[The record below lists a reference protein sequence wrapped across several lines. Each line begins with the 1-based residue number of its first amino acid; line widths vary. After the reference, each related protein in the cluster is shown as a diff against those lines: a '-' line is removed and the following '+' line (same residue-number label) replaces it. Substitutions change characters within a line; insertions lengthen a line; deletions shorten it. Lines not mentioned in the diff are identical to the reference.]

1 MPVVGLIPFVYAAIK
16 KKRRSSTARADR
28 YAEIAASAA
37 GARGREHARFDG
49 GGAYLSQS
57 CHFAVRP
64 PSPPDELGFTYHDDC
79 AARRTPP
86 ESLSRKL
93 SSADLYERLVAT
105 GGREDARFDGSGY
118 QLQSC
123 RFAARHWTADE
134 VGVQCD
140 GGSARLAQPEA
151 VPRHLLP
158 PASRDD
164 PLATGETRGRDN
176 ARFDGGGYQSQSCRF
191 AVRPLPADELSVSRE
206 EGGASRH
213 PPARPEGLS
222 RQLLLPASRKDPF
235 HIGEMRWRE
244 REHARLDGGGH
255 QSQSCR
261 FAARPSDAYKFELGF
276 SHDEEYGVAS
286 QAPEDLSRKLLLPA
300 GRREREVSR
309 SLRFSSKRV
318 FASVSGA

>member
-16 KKRRSSTARADR
+16 RKRRSSSARADR

-37 GARGREHARFDG
+37 AALGRERARFDG

-57 CHFAVRP
+57 CHFVVRP
-64 PSPPDELGFTYHDDC
+64 PSPPDELGFSYDGGDS
-79 AARRTPP
+79 RPPP
-86 ESLSRKL
+86 ESLLRKL
-93 SSADLYERLVAT
+93 SSADRYELLLPT
-105 GGREDARFDGSGY
+105 CGREDARFDGGGY
-118 QLQSC
+118 QSQSC
-123 RFAARHWTADE
+123 RFAARPWTADE

-140 GGSARLAQPEA
+140 GGSTRSTQPEGA
-151 VPRHLLP
+151 PRQLLP
-158 PASRDD
+158 PASSRED
-164 PLATGETRGRDN
+164 PLPTDETRGRDN

-191 AVRPLPADELSVSRE
+191 AVRPSPVDELTVSRD
-206 EGGASRH
+206 EGGASRN
-213 PPARPEGLS
+213 PPAQPEGLS
-222 RQLLLPASRKDPF
+222 RQLLLPASRKDPLGT
-235 HIGEMRWRE
+235 GETRWRE

-261 FAARPSDAYKFELGF
+261 FAARPSDAYKFELSF

-318 FASVSGA
+318 FAWVSGA

>member
-37 GARGREHARFDG
+37 AALGRERARFDS

-57 CHFAVRP
+57 CHFVVRP
-64 PSPPDELGFTYHDDC
+64 SSPPDELGFSYDGDS
-79 AARRTPP
+79 RPPP
-86 ESLSRKL
+86 ESLLRKL
-93 SSADLYERLVAT
+93 SSADRYERLLST
-105 GGREDARFDGSGY
+105 GGREDARFDSGGY
-118 QLQSC
+118 QSQSC
-123 RFAARHWTADE
+123 RFAARPWTADE

-140 GGSARLAQPEA
+140 GGSTRSTQPEGA
-151 VPRHLLP
+151 PRQLLP
-158 PASRDD
+158 PASQDD
-164 PLATGETRGRDN
+164 RLATAEMRGRGN
-176 ARFDGGGYQSQSCRF
+176 ARIDRGGHQSQSCRF
-191 AVRPLPADELSVSRE
+191 AARPSPVDELSVSRD
-206 EGGASRH
+206 EGAASRH
-213 PPARPEGLS
+213 PPARPEGIS
-222 RQLLLPASRKDPF
+222 RQLPLPASRKDPLGT
-235 HIGEMRWRE
+235 GETRWRE
-244 REHARLDGGGH
+244 REHARLHGGGH

-318 FASVSGA
+318 FAWVSGA